1 MRIAINAMF
10 WQQATVGSGQYLR
23 GLVRA
28 LASHPA
34 QPQLTLILP
43 PCHSSPSDV
52 PAHVECVTAALP
64 SWLKAGFAKL
74 YFEQIALPQIA
85 ARLGADVLHVP
96 YFAAPL
102 RSPLPTVV
110 TILDL
115 IPLRLPAYRGRAQV
129 RAYMHLV
136 AQAARRA
143 TQVLTISEHAA
154 REIRVHLHI
163 PAERIHVT
171 PLAAGAL
178 FQPMDR
184 DRARAEVAKR
194 YGIRTPFVYYVGGL
208 DLRKNVPMLIRAF
221 AGMRCAGGPEV
232 TLVIAGQ
239 ALSNNPQLFPNI
251 DALIAEE
258 QAHEWIQRIQVPYS
272 DGALLYNA
280 AQVFA
285 APSRYE
291 GFGLGPLEAMAC
303 GTPVIAAQA
312 SSLPE
317 VVGDAALCVPP
328 DDGAAWTAALW
339 RMLADAALREELR
352 QRGLRRAAQFSYAHT
367 ANMTMDVYRRAML
380 THP

>member
-10 WQQATVGSGQYLR
+10 WQEPTVGSGQYLR
-23 GLVRA
+23 GLVTA
-28 LASHPA
+28 LAAHAA

-43 PCHSSPSDV
+43 PSHSAPDDV
-52 PAHVECVTAALP
+52 PAHVECITAQLP
-64 SWLKAGFAKL
+64 TWLKAGLAKL
-74 YFEQIALPQIA
+74 YFEQLAVPQLA

-102 RSPLPTVV
+102 RSSLPIIV

-115 IPLRLPAYRGRAQV
+115 IPLRLSAYRGRAQV
-129 RAYMHLV
+129 RAYTHLV
-136 AQAARRA
+136 AQAARQA

-154 REIRVHLHI
+154 REIREHVHI
-163 PAERIHVT
+163 PADRITVT

-184 DRARAEVAKR
+184 EHARAEVAKR
-194 YGIRTPFVYYVGGL
+194 YGIRSPFVYYVGGL
-208 DLRKNVPMLIRAF
+208 DVRKNVPMLIRAF
-221 AGMRCAGGPEV
+221 AHMRRAGGPKV

-328 DDGAAWTAALW
+328 DDSAAWTAALW
-339 RMLADAALREELR
+339 RLLADAALREKLG
-352 QRGLRRAAQFSYAHT
+352 QRGLQRAAQFSYAHT
-367 ANMTMDVYRRAML
+367 ANMTMNVYNQ
-380 THP
+380 TQ